1 MATNEGKPGNADV
14 TVTNWVACFNS
25 GDDEVVLSCTV
36 AMNDSSPGITGVGLI
51 LNDHQ
56 GLTLATCYTE
66 LSNGCQSANPS
77 INLAAGNLKV
87 GDRVMGVA
95 TGEANQQHFFFEEEL
110 VIGEC

>member
-1 MATNEGKPGNADV
+1 MAANEPKPGNADV

-36 AMNDSSPGITGVGLI
+36 ATNDSSSGITGVGLV
-51 LNDHQ
+51 LNDRQ

-77 INLAAGNLKV
+77 INLAAGALKV
-87 GDRVMGVA
+87 GDQVMGVA